1 MAKEKKYS
9 NSESFEIYCNY
20 GVLRAEKRNVYTYGC
35 EHCHAVCSDKIKV
48 YLPANDLFHTYK
60 NNEGLLMVESEWGF
74 CYEINEILEEFYERC
89 IEERI
94 LEIYGVNIEIF
105 RNDDFMESV
114 SND

>member
-60 NNEGLLMVESEWGF
+60 NNKGLLMVESEWGF
-74 CYEINEILEEFYERC
+74 CYEINEILEGDENPCFYALDRDKKGHRVYLK
-89 IEERI
+89 IVEEQ
-94 LEIYGVNIEIF
+94 
-105 RNDDFMESV
+105 
-114 SND
+114 